1 MTREEA
7 LEAISTLPPGT
18 KLFIRTGQFM
28 DDAYPAVLR
37 TFNENTGIGAYF
49 DIDREKT
56 AGRKTTAVLWKSF
69 LWKTNEA
76 ISSDRKHE
84 KSQG

>member
-56 AGRKTTAVLWKSF
+56 GEHRNWPENYSGVVEVF
-69 LWKTNEA
+69 PVE
-76 ISSDRKHE
+76 DE
-84 KSQG
+84 